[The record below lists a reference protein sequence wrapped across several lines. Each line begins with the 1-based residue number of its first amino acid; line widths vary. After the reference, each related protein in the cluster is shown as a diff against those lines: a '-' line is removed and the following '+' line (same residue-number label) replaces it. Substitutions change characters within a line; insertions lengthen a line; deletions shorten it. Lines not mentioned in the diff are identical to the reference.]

1 MHSGHKR
8 QSKSGAGKGQR
19 GVGGAGAPPSTGY
32 HLIGLPLSVSAG
44 GRSAAISQKREGSL
58 IGRSCIDRPRPPAQE
73 VHRGGTWHLLD
84 GRSLACISG
93 NVSGRPAPDTAGILQ
108 PRSTRHKTSGAL
120 PHVAVVDF
128 QSIFVGLRR
137 FRFSVAASPPGI
149 RLRAP
154 GPRTLEYGSG
164 MKTHPQG
171 KPPIV
176 PQTAGHRGQT
186 PDGSQISVTVVR
198 HRLAPHRFPSTAIL
212 AHPSSPTRDLLADCL
227 AVAPPPA
234 RRSRVGRGE
243 AGGGGG
249 WKEMQGACGEEA
261 RGDED

>member
-1 MHSGHKR
+1 MR
-8 QSKSGAGKGQR
+8 KSGAPHLQVCARTYPGAPVLTAPGRLRRKFT
-19 GVGGAGAPPSTGY
+19 GGAPGTCWTGDLLPVSAATYQGAPLRTQLAFCS
-32 HLIGLPLSVSAG
+32 
-44 GRSAAISQKREGSL
+44 RE
-58 IGRSCIDRPRPPAQE
+58 AQ
-73 VHRGGTWHLLD
+73 G
-84 GRSLACISG
+84 
-93 NVSGRPAPDTAGILQ
+93 
-108 PRSTRHKTSGAL
+108 TRHKTSGAL

-137 FRFSVAASPPGI
+137 FRFSVAVSAPGI

-164 MKTHPQG
+164 MKTHLQG

-176 PQTAGHRGQT
+176 PQTVGHRGQT

-227 AVAPPPA
+227 AVAPPP
-234 RRSRVGRGE
+234 REGRG
-243 AGGGGG
+243 
-249 WKEMQGACGEEA
+249 
-261 RGDED
+261 